1 MTNDMTRVCVVRHG
15 ETDWNVEQRMQGHRD
30 LALNANGLA
39 QAAAVGRYF
48 SGNKAAAGTAA
59 LYVSDLVRAQQTAQP
74 IADVLHLPM
83 TLVPGLRERNFG
95 CWEGRT
101 FAEVQ
106 ALSAADAMSIRNRD
120 PDYAAPGGGESLRQH
135 ELRVVDCLAGLAG
148 RSPGKTI
155 VVVTHGGVLD
165 VIFRRANGLPP
176 EAPRD
181 HAIPNAGVNW
191 ISIGVSIGMSIACGK
206 WLIESWA
213 ETSHLG

>member
-1 MTNDMTRVCVVRHG
+1 MSMTNEMTRICVVRHG

-30 LALNANGLA
+30 LALNPKGLA

-48 SGNKAAAGTAA
+48 SEQRSAMRATA
-59 LYVSDLVRAQQTAQP
+59 LYVSDLMRARQTAQP
-74 IADVLHLPM
+74 IADVLQLPM
-83 TLVPGLRERNFG
+83 TLVAGLRERNFG

-106 ALSAADAMSIRNRD
+106 ALSAADAISIRNRD

-135 ELRVVDCLAGLAG
+135 ELRVVGCLAGLVR

-181 HAIPNAGVNW
+181 YAIPNAGVNW
-191 ISIGVSIGMSIACGK
+191 ISIGGAIARGK
-206 WLIESWA
+206 WQIESWA